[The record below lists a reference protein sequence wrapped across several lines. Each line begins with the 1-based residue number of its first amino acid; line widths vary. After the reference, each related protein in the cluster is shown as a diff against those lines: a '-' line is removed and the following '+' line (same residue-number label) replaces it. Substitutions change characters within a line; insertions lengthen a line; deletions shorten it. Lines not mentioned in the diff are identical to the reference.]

1 MTSFDPNK
9 LTTLLLQPQQSE
21 PDDLIAALAP
31 VGFANPEAAA
41 SCLRR
46 LAAGQPPKSPFA
58 KGDCDPRFILNL
70 LEQLST
76 AAHPDHTLVSFENF
90 VQKFAATAALYKMLA
105 AEPRSPC

>member
-21 PDDLIAALAP
+21 PDGLIAALAP

-46 LAAGQPPKSPFA
+46 LAAGQPPSAGRIRLGGKSPFA
-58 KGDCDPRFILNL
+58 KGELRAEL
-70 LEQLST
+70 LYGQ
-76 AAHPDHTLVSFENF
+76 D
-90 VQKFAATAALYKMLA
+90 
-105 AEPRSPC
+105 